1 VNFNHLKYISY
12 FLDNK
17 KDFTIRFNKNNN
29 LIIPS
34 FGFIV
39 SITPLIKINMNL
51 KPVIDYVEKNNTIII
66 FNEIY
71 ILYLGGWFKDNK
83 FYLDISIVENNREK
97 AINIGKYCNQKAIY
111 DIENKTNIYLHE

>member
-1 VNFNHLKYISY
+1 MNFNLLKYISY

-39 SITPLIKINMNL
+39 SIPPIIKINMNL
-51 KPVIDYVEKNNTIII
+51 KSVIDYVEKII
-66 FNEIY
+66 
-71 ILYLGGWFKDNK
+71 L
-83 FYLDISIVENNREK
+83 
-97 AINIGKYCNQKAIY
+97 
-111 DIENKTNIYLHE
+111 

>member
-1 VNFNHLKYISY
+1 MNFNILKYISY

-39 SITPLIKINMNL
+39 SIPPIIKINMNL
-51 KPVIDYVEKNNTIII
+51 KSVIDYVEKII
-66 FNEIY
+66 
-71 ILYLGGWFKDNK
+71 L
-83 FYLDISIVENNREK
+83 
-97 AINIGKYCNQKAIY
+97 
-111 DIENKTNIYLHE
+111 

>member
-1 VNFNHLKYISY
+1 MNFNHLKYISY

-111 DIENKTNIYLHE
+111 GIENKTNIYLHE

>member
-1 VNFNHLKYISY
+1 MNFNNLKYISY

-39 SITPLIKINMNL
+39 SIPPIIKINMNL
-51 KPVIDYVEKNNTIII
+51 KSVIDYVEKII
-66 FNEIY
+66 
-71 ILYLGGWFKDNK
+71 L
-83 FYLDISIVENNREK
+83 
-97 AINIGKYCNQKAIY
+97 
-111 DIENKTNIYLHE
+111 

>member
-1 VNFNHLKYISY
+1 MNFNQLKYISY

-39 SITPLIKINMNL
+39 SIPPIIKINMNL
-51 KPVIDYVEKNNTIII
+51 KSVIDYVEKII
-66 FNEIY
+66 
-71 ILYLGGWFKDNK
+71 L
-83 FYLDISIVENNREK
+83 
-97 AINIGKYCNQKAIY
+97 
-111 DIENKTNIYLHE
+111 

>member
-1 VNFNHLKYISY
+1 MNFNHLKYISY

-39 SITPLIKINMNL
+39 SITPLIKININL
-51 KPVIDYVEKNNTIII
+51 KSVIDYVEKNNTIII

-97 AINIGKYCNQKAIY
+97 AINIGKYCNQKVIY
-111 DIENKTNIYLHE
+111 DIENKITIYLHE

>member
-1 VNFNHLKYISY
+1 MNFNHLKSISY

-39 SITPLIKINMNL
+39 SIPPIIKINMNL
-51 KPVIDYVEKNNTIII
+51 KSVIDYVEKII
-66 FNEIY
+66 
-71 ILYLGGWFKDNK
+71 L
-83 FYLDISIVENNREK
+83 
-97 AINIGKYCNQKAIY
+97 
-111 DIENKTNIYLHE
+111 

>member
-1 VNFNHLKYISY
+1 MNFNHLKDISY

-39 SITPLIKINMNL
+39 SIPPIIKINMNL
-51 KPVIDYVEKNNTIII
+51 KSVIDYVEKII
-66 FNEIY
+66 
-71 ILYLGGWFKDNK
+71 L
-83 FYLDISIVENNREK
+83 
-97 AINIGKYCNQKAIY
+97 
-111 DIENKTNIYLHE
+111 

>member
-1 VNFNHLKYISY
+1 MNFNQLKYISY

-39 SITPLIKINMNL
+39 SIPPIININMNL
-51 KPVIDYVEKNNTIII
+51 KSVIDYVEKII
-66 FNEIY
+66 
-71 ILYLGGWFKDNK
+71 L
-83 FYLDISIVENNREK
+83 
-97 AINIGKYCNQKAIY
+97 
-111 DIENKTNIYLHE
+111 

>member
-1 VNFNHLKYISY
+1 MNFNHLKYISY

-39 SITPLIKINMNL
+39 SIPPIIKINMNL
-51 KPVIDYVEKNNTIII
+51 KSVKDYVEKNNTIII

-111 DIENKTNIYLHE
+111 DIENKITIYLHE